1 MVNYSKFYEDI
12 YPQQYDKIH
21 NVFNADYKDFKC
33 NIDLN
38 GNNSQILYESLLS
51 SVNISELDRKLLECR
66 YDDSSSSTLREL
78 SRKFRLSDSRI
89 QQRLK
94 AVERKLK
101 HHKNVVNCLQNLD
114 KLGE

>member
-1 MVNYSKFYEDI
+1 MINYSKFYEDI

-21 NVFNADYKDFKC
+21 NVFNADYKDFRC
-33 NIDLN
+33 SIDLSED
-38 GNNSQILYESLLS
+38 NSQILYENLLS
-51 SVNISELDRKLLECR
+51 SINISELDRKLLECR
-66 YDDSSSSTLREL
+66 YDDSNNHTFKEL

-94 AVERKLK
+94 TVERKLK
-101 HHKNVVNCLQNLD
+101 HYKNVVNCLQNFD